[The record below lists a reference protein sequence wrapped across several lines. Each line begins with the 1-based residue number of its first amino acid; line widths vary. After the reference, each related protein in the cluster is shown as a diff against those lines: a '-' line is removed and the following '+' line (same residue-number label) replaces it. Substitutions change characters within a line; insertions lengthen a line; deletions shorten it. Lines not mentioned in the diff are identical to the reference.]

1 MSDISRRDFLKTGAM
16 ALAGITIA
24 PSDKLNIAAVGIGG
38 MGHANINKVKG
49 TENIVALCDVDWKYA
64 KRVFDE
70 FPKAKKYWD
79 YRKMYEEM
87 GKSIDGVIIATA
99 DHTHAI
105 ITADAM
111 TMGKHVFCQK
121 PLTHSVYESRLL
133 TKLAASTGVA
143 TQMGN
148 QGASD
153 EGTDLVCEWI
163 WNGEI
168 GEVTKVE
175 CATDR
180 PIWPQG
186 LNAPEKAD
194 RIPGTLNWDLFTGPA
209 KLNPYNEIYHPW
221 NWRGWWDYGT
231 GALGDMAC
239 HILHQPFRALMGMAA
254 KALGWHIMTPV
265 FDGAHEDDI
274 RACFRE
280 ANEKNA
286 PHRDDPFDLKPMQ
299 KVINPKALEMNE
311 DGKFTLYDGRTGE
324 KFDNRVTVGYM
335 YYLKLHHLVDDKIH
349 ARSVGPYALV
359 TQQPLGGKAQFGG
372 QRFGEMEVWALE
384 AYGAA
389 YTLQEILTVKS
400 DDTVG
405 RVNTYE
411 AIVKGQNVPK
421 PGLPESFKVLI
432 KEMQS
437 LGLDVKALDSNQEE
451 IDLKSNFEEDE
462 AIIPQPVSFA
472 DDAEDTMLYEGVDK
486 DMEDAGLSF
495 KEGNPDDDDLLGS
508 SLGGSQTSAMDEDD
522 DDDLLGD
529 DFGLDDDLDD
539 DDLM

>member
-1 MSDISRRDFLKTGAM
+1 MSDISRRQFLKTGAA

-24 PSDKLNIAAVGIGG
+24 PSSILGSSHGHVPPSDKLNLVAVGIGG
-38 MGHANINKVKG
+38 AGHSNINAVKS

-64 KRVFDE
+64 KGVFDE

-79 YRKMYEEM
+79 YRKMYDEM

-133 TKLAASTGVA
+133 TNLAASTGVA

-148 QGASD
+148 QGASE

-194 RIPGTLNWDLFTGPA
+194 RIPDTLNWDLFTGPA
-209 KLNPYNEIYHPW
+209 RLNPYNNIYHPW

-239 HILHQPFRALMGMAA
+239 HIMHSPFRALKLGYPTKVEGSSTLLLSACAPQAQHVKMIFPARDNMTKVAMPEVEVHWYDGGMMPERPKGFPEGKPLMGPGGGLTIFHGTKDTLICGCYGREPFLLSGRVPNAPKVCRRVVNVSHEMDWVRAC
-254 KALGWHIMTPV
+254 KENRTNRTMTKSDFSEAGPMNEMV
-265 FDGAHEDDI
+265 VMGVLAIRLQGLNKTLQWDGANMRFTNIGDTETI
-274 RACFRE
+274 RTCVKDGFEIHNGHPTFNKTWTDPVNAQQFAAELVKHNYRE
-280 ANEKNA
+280 GW
-286 PHRDDPFDLKPMQ
+286 R
-299 KVINPKALEMNE
+299 
-311 DGKFTLYDGRTGE
+311 
-324 KFDNRVTVGYM
+324 
-335 YYLKLHHLVDDKIH
+335 
-349 ARSVGPYALV
+349 
-359 TQQPLGGKAQFGG
+359 
-372 QRFGEMEVWALE
+372 
-384 AYGAA
+384 
-389 YTLQEILTVKS
+389 
-400 DDTVG
+400 
-405 RVNTYE
+405 
-411 AIVKGQNVPK
+411 
-421 PGLPESFKVLI
+421 LP
-432 KEMQS
+432 
-437 LGLDVKALDSNQEE
+437 
-451 IDLKSNFEEDE
+451 
-462 AIIPQPVSFA
+462 
-472 DDAEDTMLYEGVDK
+472 
-486 DMEDAGLSF
+486 DM
-495 KEGNPDDDDLLGS
+495 PR
-508 SLGGSQTSAMDEDD
+508 
-522 DDDLLGD
+522 
-529 DFGLDDDLDD
+529 
-539 DDLM
+539 